1 MSEKCILCVCCGRRG
16 LFRQIIEFGGDRLCH
31 ACSEEYTTLCDRCG
45 ERVYRRDARQVNNRT
60 VCLQGCGQIRKA
72 TLRAVVTP
80 DRGNNCFR
88 GYPDRG
94 YRVYD
99 ACRGSSVSWDCGLS
113 VFCRWLPV
121 IQPMPL

>member
-1 MSEKCILCVCCGRRG
+1 MPAVLLPVTALVLWRVFFALKWSVLAAA
-16 LFRQIIEFGGDRLCH
+16 GDWQV
-31 ACSEEYTTLCDRCG
+31 
-45 ERVYRRDARQVNNRT
+45 RVLKNVQFAYKAVDKS
-60 VCLQGCGQIRKA
+60 GKA
-72 TLRAVVTP
+72 TLRAVVPP

>member
-1 MSEKCILCVCCGRRG
+1 MSEKCFLCVCRGRRG
-16 LFRQIIEFGGDRLCH
+16 PSRQIIEFGVDRLCH

-72 TLRAVVTP
+72 TLRAVVPP
-80 DRGNNCFR
+80 DRGNNC
-88 GYPDRG
+88 
-94 YRVYD
+94 
-99 ACRGSSVSWDCGLS
+99 CRGSSVSWDCGLS